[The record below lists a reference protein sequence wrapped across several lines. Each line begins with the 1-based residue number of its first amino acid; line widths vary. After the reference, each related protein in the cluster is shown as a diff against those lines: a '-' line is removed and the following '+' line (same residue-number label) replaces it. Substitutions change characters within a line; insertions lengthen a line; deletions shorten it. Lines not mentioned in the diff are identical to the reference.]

1 VSELTEPLSSLLS
14 TPAYQA
20 FCRVE
25 LAQPYELLDEL
36 RSIAPVHWSPML
48 QAWVITSYEDVVA
61 ALRHPQLGSD
71 RSEINARGIPDELH
85 PGYESLITH
94 IGNWLGFTEPPK
106 HSRLRKLARTMLNPA
121 LAVTFEPW
129 ITDYVRKTII
139 EIRREEHVDLLERFA
154 LRLPLDLICTALGV
168 PDTQAQQ
175 FNRWTGDV
183 GPFAGRVDP
192 AWSAEVQQLVDR
204 ANQSWLA
211 LEDMFR
217 SLIRE
222 KQKRP
227 ADDLLTR
234 LVDSASEG
242 TISDQELIG
251 LAIFFLAAGHGTA
264 RNMIA
269 NGLYLLMTHPAQA
282 QRLSGAPEL
291 IETAVEEVLRYESPI
306 PMASRLA
313 QADLT
318 LPGAAVRAGDSVIMH
333 LAGANRDPAMFAH
346 AATFDVTRTTN
357 RHLAFGRGPHFCLGA
372 PLARVEA
379 AVVFRELGPLLPEL
393 ALDHPDVTWRTGDM
407 SDRCVTELK
416 ASWRNPT

>member
-1 VSELTEPLSSLLS
+1 
-14 TPAYQA
+14 
-20 FCRVE
+20 
-25 LAQPYELLDEL
+25 
-36 RSIAPVHWSPML
+36 
-48 QAWVITSYEDVVA
+48 
-61 ALRHPQLGSD
+61 
-71 RSEINARGIPDELH
+71 
-85 PGYESLITH
+85 
-94 IGNWLGFTEPPK
+94 
-106 HSRLRKLARTMLNPA
+106 MLNPA

-129 ITDYVRKTII
+129 ITDYVRATVT

-154 LRLPLDLICTALGV
+154 LRLPLDLICAALGV

-175 FNRWTGDV
+175 FNRWTGGV

-192 AWSAEVQQLVDR
+192 SWDAEARQLVDR
-204 ANQSWLA
+204 ANDSWLA

-217 SLIRE
+217 RLIRE
-222 KQKRP
+222 KRKRP

-251 LAIFFLAAGHGTA
+251 LSVFFLAAGYGTA
-264 RNMIA
+264 RNMLA
-269 NGLYLLMTHPAQA
+269 NGLYLLLTHPAEA
-282 QRLSGAPEL
+282 QRLAEAPEL
-291 IETAVEEVLRYESPI
+291 IEPAVEEVLRYESPI

-313 QADLT
+313 QADLD
-318 LPGAAVRAGDSVIMH
+318 LPGAAVRAGDSVILH
-333 LAGANRDPAMFAH
+333 LAAANRDPAMFAH
-346 AATFDVTRTTN
+346 AATFDVTRANN

-393 ALDHPDVTWRTGDM
+393 ALDNPDVTWRAGDM